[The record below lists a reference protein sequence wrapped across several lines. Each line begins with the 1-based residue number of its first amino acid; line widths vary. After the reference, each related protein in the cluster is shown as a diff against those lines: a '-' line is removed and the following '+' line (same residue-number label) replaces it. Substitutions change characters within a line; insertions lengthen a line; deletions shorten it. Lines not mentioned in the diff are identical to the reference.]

1 MTKAAEKSYEWRTWL
16 EILNF
21 MNYKQGDTE
30 NKLREIPWLTFS
42 RPCFLQASALGSP
55 HLCGLPGLSFMD
67 LEPVY
72 STLFMVLCFVLSH
85 HSLTRGIFTRLLAF
99 RVSSPKKDQAF
110 VCLFV
115 CLFILSLHYQ
125 NHPSQ
130 VATVQKII
138 WKKEERRL
146 VREPPWAQRHS

>member
-21 MNYKQGDTE
+21 MNYKQGDTK
-30 NKLREIPWLTFS
+30 NMLREIPRLTFS
-42 RPCFLQASALGSP
+42 CPCFLQASAPGSP

-85 HSLTRGIFTRLLAF
+85 HSLTRGIFTRLLAL
-99 RVSSPKKDQAF
+99 RLSSPRKDQAF

-115 CLFILSLHYQ
+115 HSFPPLSE
-125 NHPSQ
+125 PSITGCYC
-130 VATVQKII
+130 AKNCPE
-138 WKKEERRL
+138 KRGMRAGERA
-146 VREPPWAQRHS
+146 PWPQRHS